1 METIWSAKRQGLRL
15 GLVLAGSLTL
25 IGIVLKLLGH
35 ESGGIT
41 ILYYLIYPVVLPTW
55 AVIAAKRHPTPLR
68 FLSLLWTGLIAVV
81 SGSALYSL
89 WVIFNTRVLIGGPIP
104 TLVEAM
110 ADVERRRAAGE
121 IVTRTRTLELSMES
135 PELFALMV
143 TIQLSVWGLLFMLVA
158 ATLGH
163 MIGKR
168 KAD

>member
-1 METIWSAKRQGLRL
+1 
-15 GLVLAGSLTL
+15 
-25 IGIVLKLLGH
+25 
-35 ESGGIT
+35 
-41 ILYYLIYPVVLPTW
+41 
-55 AVIAAKRHPTPLR
+55 
-68 FLSLLWTGLIAVV
+68 
-81 SGSALYSL
+81 
-89 WVIFNTRVLIGGPIP
+89 
-104 TLVEAM
+104 VEAM